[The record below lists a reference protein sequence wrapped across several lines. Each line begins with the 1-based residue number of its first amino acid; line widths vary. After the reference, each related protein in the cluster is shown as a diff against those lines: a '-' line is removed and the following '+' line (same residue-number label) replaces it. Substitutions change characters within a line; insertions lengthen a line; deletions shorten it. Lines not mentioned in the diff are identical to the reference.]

1 MYTDSQRALQDANDS
16 RRLADRINERLVQN
30 ALDAQDKEFIGRQI
44 MFFLATVDGSG
55 HPQCSFKG
63 GAAGFVRVVDDKT
76 LAFPDYDGNGMYLSL
91 GNVLETRQVGMLFVD
106 FFKPNRLRV
115 NGEATLGTTDPLL
128 ADYPGARSIVR
139 VAVREV
145 FPNCSRYIPRLAL
158 VEESRFVPKAD
169 AQAPQP
175 DWKQSD
181 WACDVLPQDP
191 GQ

>member
-1 MYTDSQRALQDANDS
+1 MYTDSQRAVQDSNDS
-16 RRLADRINERLVQN
+16 RRLADRIKERLVTD
-30 ALDAQDKEFIGRQI
+30 ALDAEDKEFIAQQI

-55 HPQCSFKG
+55 QPQCSFKG
-63 GAAGFVRVVDDKT
+63 GAAGFVRVIDSKT
-76 LAFPDYDGNGMYLSL
+76 LAFPDYDGNGMYLSM

-115 NGEATLGTTDPLL
+115 NGEASFSTTDPLL
-128 ADYPGARSIVR
+128 SGYPGARSIVR

-169 AQAPQP
+169 EQAPQP

-181 WACDVLPQDP
+181 WACDVLPQEP
-191 GQ
+191 AQ

>member
-16 RRLADRINERLVQN
+16 RRLADRINERLVQD
-30 ALDAQDKEFIGRQI
+30 ALDAQDKDFIGRQI
-44 MFFLATVDGSG
+44 MFFLATVDASG

-115 NGEATLGTTDPLL
+115 NGESTLSTTDPLL

-145 FPNCSRYIPRLAL
+145 FPNCSRYIPRLSL
-158 VEESRFVPKAD
+158 VEESRFVPTAD